1 MDFIAIDFETA
12 NRCRES
18 ACAIGLTYVENME
31 IVDQEYHL
39 IKPTPFYFDA
49 INQSVH
55 GISKRQVEES
65 PTFDQVWG
73 KIKDKIHQKQLVA
86 HNASFDFSV
95 LRYALSAYDIPF
107 PDITYGCTLQLFRKL
122 GLPIENNKLSSLA
135 RYYNLSLD
143 HHHALSDSV
152 VCAQIAIALMKDLQM
167 SNLSNLAG
175 HFGYQLGSISQTAV
189 TPFTKSKKS
198 NTVKAEFSKVFEERN
213 YTYLSNRAKF
223 LSQKTDLLLGKKIII
238 SGSFQQIE
246 RSALSRFIQ
255 INGGKL
261 QTSVSS
267 KTDLIIFGQ
276 NMGPMKKAKALNLG
290 IPMISEEDFLNMLEG

>member
-1 MDFIAIDFETA
+1 MDFVAIDFETA

-55 GISKRQVEES
+55 GISERKVEES
-65 PTFDQVWG
+65 PTFDQVWER
-73 KIKDKIHQKQLVA
+73 IKDKLQQKQLVA

-95 LRYALSAYDIPF
+95 LRYALKAYNIPL

-122 GLPIENNKLSSLA
+122 GLPLENNKLSTLA

-152 VCAQIAIALMKDLQM
+152 VCAQIAIALMKDLKM
-167 SNLSNLAG
+167 SNLTHLAG

-189 TPFTKSKKS
+189 TPFTRSKKS
-198 NTVKAEFSKVFEERN
+198 NTIGSEYSDRQQSPLLPDQRKA
-213 YTYLSNRAKF
+213 
-223 LSQKTDLLLGKKIII
+223 
-238 SGSFQQIE
+238 
-246 RSALSRFIQ
+246 IQ
-255 INGGKL
+255 
-261 QTSVSS
+261 
-267 KTDLIIFGQ
+267 
-276 NMGPMKKAKALNLG
+276 
-290 IPMISEEDFLNMLEG
+290 

>member
-55 GISKRQVEES
+55 GISKVQVEEA
-65 PTFDQVWG
+65 PTFDQVWT
-73 KIKDKIHQKQLVA
+73 KLRDKIHQKQLVA

-122 GLPIENNKLSSLA
+122 GLPLENNKLSTLA

-152 VCAQIAIALMKDLQM
+152 VCAQIALALMKDLQM
-167 SNLSNLAG
+167 SSLSNLAG

-189 TPFTKSKKS
+189 TPFTKFKKS
-198 NTVKAEFSKVFEERN
+198 VTVKANYSKALEEKN
-213 YTYLSNRAKF
+213 YTYLSKRSEF
-223 LSQKTDLLLGKKIII
+223 LNQKTDLEKKKKKKKKKKKL
-238 SGSFQQIE
+238 E
-246 RSALSRFIQ
+246 R
-255 INGGKL
+255 K
-261 QTSVSS
+261 
-267 KTDLIIFGQ
+267 
-276 NMGPMKKAKALNLG
+276 
-290 IPMISEEDFLNMLEG
+290 